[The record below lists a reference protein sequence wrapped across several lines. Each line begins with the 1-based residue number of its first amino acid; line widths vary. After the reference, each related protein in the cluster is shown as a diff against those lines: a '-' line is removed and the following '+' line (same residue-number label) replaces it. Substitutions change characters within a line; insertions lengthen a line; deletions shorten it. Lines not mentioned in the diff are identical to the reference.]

1 MATLAQL
8 GYESTLGSLACHDFK
23 IQPDEPGQAIAKA
36 FEKYSDL
43 PGVLILEG
51 DQILGMVSR
60 RKFLERMSLPY
71 GLELYLKRPVRV
83 LLKFIQGDSLQ
94 LSSDCKVNKAVQ
106 LALKR
111 PADMVYEPIIVLFE
125 EDNRIGLLDFQK
137 LLLAQSKIL
146 VLANNVMK
154 EQRSQIRQ
162 YLEHLEREKS
172 KAQQYA
178 QMLERQQVEIRGR
191 NQLLD
196 SQKIEL
202 EQQAKDISDLN
213 QRFIE
218 IGRLLSRDG
227 KRAFQAT
234 FAGSDQICRT
244 TNQIVRIGN
253 DLTMEVDKVQAAS
266 KLISTISRQVHHLAV
281 RAALVVNQLGVEGS
295 GFSHIASEI
304 SQLVGQTFE
313 AGRQV
318 EDMATHFRANIQDLT
333 HEAKQGSSVAQS
345 LSEKIRLVEGALTEL
360 EALVQSQFLTPEPD
374 LAEHLSLAL
383 ANLALAK
390 EGIPVPA

>member
-1 MATLAQL
+1 
-8 GYESTLGSLACHDFK
+8 
-23 IQPDEPGQAIAKA
+23 
-36 FEKYSDL
+36 
-43 PGVLILEG
+43 
-51 DQILGMVSR
+51 
-60 RKFLERMSLPY
+60 
-71 GLELYLKRPVRV
+71 
-83 LLKFIQGDSLQ
+83 
-94 LSSDCKVNKAVQ
+94 
-106 LALKR
+106 
-111 PADMVYEPIIVLFE
+111 
-125 EDNRIGLLDFQK
+125 
-137 LLLAQSKIL
+137 
-146 VLANNVMK
+146 
-154 EQRSQIRQ
+154 
-162 YLEHLEREKS
+162 
-172 KAQQYA
+172 
-178 QMLERQQVEIRGR
+178 
-191 NQLLD
+191 
-196 SQKIEL
+196 
-202 EQQAKDISDLN
+202 
-213 QRFIE
+213 
-218 IGRLLSRDG
+218 
-227 KRAFQAT
+227 
-234 FAGSDQICRT
+234 
-244 TNQIVRIGN
+244 
-253 DLTMEVDKVQAAS
+253 MEVDKVQAAS